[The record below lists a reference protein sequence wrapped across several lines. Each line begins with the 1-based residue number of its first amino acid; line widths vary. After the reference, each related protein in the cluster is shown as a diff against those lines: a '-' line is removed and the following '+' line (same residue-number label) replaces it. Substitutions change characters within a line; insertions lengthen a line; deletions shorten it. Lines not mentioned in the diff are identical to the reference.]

1 MQSHLSEG
9 RVVDTFAARD
19 LRVPNSQKGM
29 DSLERYLLREGR
41 GQEINNRR
49 PDKKRKVFL

>member
-29 DSLERYLLREGR
+29 DSLERYLLRDGR

-49 PDKKRKVFL
+49 PDKKRKVLL